1 MTIMDNYYLDLRS
14 IPVREH
20 FEKKGGLDYL
30 SWAKAWDM
38 LKRNY
43 PDSEY
48 WVVRDEHNNN
58 CNYFTN
64 GNSGWVTVVV
74 SVGGID
80 HSIDLAIMDH
90 RNKAVEKDQITSVDV
105 MNTIQRAL
113 TKAVA
118 MHGLGIIAW
127 TGEKDYI
134 SEPMFKKVLESKD
147 YNKAVNLYNNYQ
159 LNNEQLELIKKQFKK
174 EKK

>member
-1 MTIMDNYYLDLRS
+1 MTIMENYYLGLRS
-14 IPVREH
+14 IPVRKH

-43 PDSEY
+43 PDAEY
-48 WVVRDEHNNN
+48 WVVRDDTNNN
-58 CNYFTN
+58 SNYFTN

-74 SVGGID
+74 SVNNIE
-80 HSIDLAIMDH
+80 HSVDLAIMDH
-90 RNKAVEKDQITSVDV
+90 RNKPIAKDDITSVDV

-127 TGEKDYI
+127 TGEKDFI
-134 SEPMFKKVLESKD
+134 SEPDFQDVLASKD
-147 YNKAVNLYNNYQ
+147 YNKAVDLYNNYQ
-159 LNNEQLELIKKQFKK
+159 LNNEQLEQIKKQFKK

>member
-1 MTIMDNYYLDLRS
+1 MTITENYYLGLRS
-14 IPVREH
+14 VPVRKH

-43 PDSEY
+43 PDAEY
-48 WVVRDEHNNN
+48 WVVRDEQNNN

-64 GNSGWVTVVV
+64 DNSGWVTVVV
-74 SVGGID
+74 SVNSID
-80 HSIDLAIMDH
+80 HSIDLAVMDH
-90 RNKAVEKDQITSVDV
+90 KNKAVPKDQITSVDV

-127 TGEKDYI
+127 TGEKDYL
-134 SEPMFKKVLESKD
+134 SDNDFKKILESKD
-147 YNKAVNLYNNYQ
+147 YNLAVETYNNFQ
-159 LNNEQLELIKKQFKK
+159 LNAEQLQSIKKQFKT

>member
-1 MTIMDNYYLDLRS
+1 MTITENYYLELRS
-14 IPVREH
+14 VPVREH

-38 LKRNY
+38 LKRIY
-43 PDSEY
+43 PDAEY
-48 WVVRDEHNNN
+48 WIVRDEHNNN
-58 CNYFTN
+58 RNYFTN

-74 SVGGID
+74 SIKSID

-90 RNKAVEKDQITSVDV
+90 RNKAVPKDDITSVDV
-105 MNTIQRAL
+105 MNSIQRAL

-134 SEPMFKKVLESKD
+134 SELKFNEILDSKN
-147 YNKAVNLYNNYQ
+147 YNLAVETYNNYQ
-159 LNNEQLELIKKQFKK
+159 LNAEQLELIKKQFKK

>member
-1 MTIMDNYYLDLRS
+1 MDNYYLNLRS
-14 IPVREH
+14 IPVRKH

-43 PDSEY
+43 PNAEY
-48 WVVRDEHNNN
+48 WVVRDETNNN

-64 GNSGWVTVVV
+64 SNSGWVTVVV
-74 SVGGID
+74 SVEHIE

-90 RNKAVEKDQITSVDV
+90 RNKAIAKNEITSVDV

-134 SEPMFKKVLESKD
+134 SDQKFEEVLASKD
-147 YNKAVNLYNNYQ
+147 YNKAVNIYNNYN
-159 LNNEQLELIKKQFKK
+159 LNSEQKELIKKQFKK
-174 EKK
+174 AKNE